1 MSPLWRTI
9 SCRKMAVSLSTAW
22 MTFASVGMRRYAAM
36 MPSSSALREDASKGR
51 TGMCPWCVKGC
62 VVWAM
67 WSPYVEEERCVSW
80 LRTDPSDA
88 VYVRGDASR
97 AVTVA
102 GGREGR
108 KAG

>member
-1 MSPLWRTI
+1 M
-9 SCRKMAVSLSTAW
+9 SCRKMAVSLSTALI
-22 MTFASVGMRRYAAM
+22 TVASAGMRWYAAM

-97 AVTVA
+97 AVIVA
-102 GGREGR
+102 GGRGGR
-108 KAG
+108 EAE